1 MLRRPLVSF
10 CASVDLAPFE
20 LLSCPLNGAP
30 FPAERRQKK
39 DRKQLAQV
47 HAHERAPF

>member
-1 MLRRPLVSF
+1 MRAAEASRSF

-39 DRKQLAQV
+39 DRKQLYG
-47 HAHERAPF
+47 